1 MRDSGNSTTDAD
13 RNEPEFTTRGNEV
26 RLAGNTQEKTN
37 CGKVEIYSDK
47 ISIQQKGALMSK
59 GWITVRFDDIVDI
72 QMSSLGKL
80 RLMTNRQDIAVTGLG
95 GPTGTK
101 ILEHI
106 LDYLEQKKAQVKKE
120 KGDLE
125 QQVGNPQSA
134 ADEIKKFAKLK
145 EEGIISEEEFQQKK
159 DELL

>member
-1 MRDSGNSTTDAD
+1 
-13 RNEPEFTTRGNEV
+13 
-26 RLAGNTQEKTN
+26 
-37 CGKVEIYSDK
+37 
-47 ISIQQKGALMSK
+47 MSK

-125 QQVGNPQSA
+125 QQAGNPQSA